1 MTVTED
7 QPSARTMAPPTPEP
21 HARAWRG
28 LGAGFLVKLLLMGV
42 VNAFGISVILSAW
55 QAESWVVLG
64 ASAVLLLFADW
75 VYFSKRALPLKY
87 LLPGLVFLLIFQVFT
102 LAYTGYVAFTN
113 YGTGH
118 AGSMQQAV
126 DAALI
131 QAEKRL
137 PDSPTYPL
145 SVVRQGD
152 QVGFAVADGD
162 EVRVGTETQPLT
174 VVDDAETDEAGTP
187 TLVPGWDV
195 VPRAELL
202 TDTALQQVVTT
213 LRVPVSDDAEEGSIR
228 TREGSKGTV
237 YASSMEWDP
246 DAGTLTNTET
256 GVVYSAD
263 DTGRFIGDDG
273 SSLPAGWYVNV
284 GFDNFVR
291 AVTDTTLAGP
301 LFQVMIW
308 TFVFAIASVVVSF
321 AVGLAFALLYN
332 DERIRGRKVIRTLLI
347 LPYAFPA
354 FMSALLW
361 RGMLNAEFG
370 VVNELFFFGS
380 SIGWL
385 SDPVL
390 ARLAVVFVNVWL
402 SYPYWFLVCTGALQA
417 LPADTLEAA
426 TIDGASRWRRFTAI
440 TLPLLLVSTAPLA
453 IASFAFSFN
462 NFTIIYMLTEGGP
475 AFPGNQARLGA
486 TDILISAIYKISGVS
501 GGVADYGL
509 ASALSIVVFVVI
521 GAISALA
528 FRQTRKL
535 EEFQ

>member
-7 QPSARTMAPPTPEP
+7 QQLTDPAPPRSEP

-28 LGAGFLVKLLLMGV
+28 LGGGFVVKLLLMGV

-55 QAESWVVLG
+55 QVESWVILG
-64 ASAVLLLFADW
+64 ASVVLLLFADW

-145 SVVRQGD
+145 AVVRQGE
-152 QVGFAVADGD
+152 QVGFAITDGD
-162 EVRVGTETQPLT
+162 EVKVGTETEPLS
-174 VVDDAETDEAGTP
+174 VVDGAETADGGTP
-187 TLVPGWDV
+187 ALVPGWDV
-195 VPRAELL
+195 VPRAQLL
-202 TDTALQQVVTT
+202 TDTALQGVVTS
-213 LRVPVSDDAEEGSIR
+213 LRVPVSDDATEGSIR
-228 TREGSKGTV
+228 TREGSKGTI
-237 YASSMEWDP
+237 YSSSMRWDA
-246 DAGTLTNTET
+246 DAGTLTNTDT
-256 GVVYSAD
+256 GVVYSPD
-263 DTGRFIGDDG
+263 DRGRFVGDDG

-291 AVTDTTLAGP
+291 AVTDPTLAAP

-332 DERIRGRKVIRTLLI
+332 DERLRARKLIRTLLI

-354 FMSALLW
+354 LHVCAAVARHAQRRVRRRQRVVLLRLFHRVAVGSAA
-361 RGMLNAEFG
+361 G
-370 VVNELFFFGS
+370 
-380 SIGWL
+380 
-385 SDPVL
+385 
-390 ARLAVVFVNVWL
+390 
-402 SYPYWFLVCTGALQA
+402 
-417 LPADTLEAA
+417 
-426 TIDGASRWRRFTAI
+426 TAGRDLRQRVAQ
-440 TLPLLLVSTAPLA
+440 LPLLVPRLHR
-453 IASFAFSFN
+453 
-462 NFTIIYMLTEGGP
+462 GP
-475 AFPGNQARLGA
+475 AGAARRHFGSR
-486 TDILISAIYKISGVS
+486 DH
-501 GGVADYGL
+501 
-509 ASALSIVVFVVI
+509 
-521 GAISALA
+521 
-528 FRQTRKL
+528 RRR
-535 EEFQ
+535 